1 MFKNVAGQK
10 AYLYAY
16 DASTGLPKTGDA
28 ANISLAVSKDGA
40 APGKALSQR
49 ETKCTRTARAARVQ
63 IVPMVS

>member
-40 APGKALSQR
+40 APAA
-49 ETKCTRTARAARVQ
+49 ETASPWANDPVVK
-63 IVPMVS
+63 P